1 MIEQIYRRSED
12 NFQVRP
18 FALAARVQCQGYSLG
33 LQRILTDF
41 GSEESFEQASLRV
54 YEHYRIKIGGTSIR
68 RITEQHGEVMQI
80 ELESEVRMPAH
91 GVRQLLA
98 ETDGTMIPVLQI
110 KPGQGDKRK
119 NRKVVWREAR
129 LCLAGRVRSKTR
141 RYRASLGAVEEVG
154 RQWRAT
160 VIESG
165 GGEDTR
171 LHCVGDGA
179 RWIVRQVKAQF
190 GAEAT
195 YLVDFYHVSDYLS
208 AAGQVIGGSESRK
221 WLKTAQ
227 EKMKINQVEWVLK
240 ELIGHLEAETVADKD
255 APVRVCYRYLQQRLD
270 YLDYATAL
278 AEGLPIGSGE
288 VESGH
293 RTVIQKR
300 LKIAGA
306 WWKEEN
312 AEKMLALRTTRANRE
327 WDGYWSRLRVEH
339 S

>member
-1 MIEQIYRRSED
+1 
-12 NFQVRP
+12 
-18 FALAARVQCQGYSLG
+18 
-33 LQRILTDF
+33 LTDF
-41 GSEESFEQASLRV
+41 GAEESFEQASLRV
-54 YEHYRIKIGGTSIR
+54 YEHYRIKIAGTSIR
-68 RITEQHGEVMQI
+68 RITEHHGEALRM
-80 ELESEVRMPAH
+80 ELENEVRMPAH
-91 GVRQLLA
+91 GVRQLVA

-110 KPGQGDKRK
+110 KSGQGDKRK
-119 NRKVVWREAR
+119 KRAVVWREAR
-129 LCLAGRVRSKTR
+129 LCLAGRVGSKTR
-141 RYRASLGAVEEVG
+141 HYRASLGAIEEVG

-160 VIESG
+160 VVESG
-165 GGEDTR
+165 GGADTH

-179 RWIVRQVKAQF
+179 RWIVSQVKAQF
-190 GAEAT
+190 GEEAT

-208 AAGQVIGGSESRK
+208 AASQVVGGPHRRE

-227 EKMKINQVEWVLK
+227 EKMKTNQLEWVLQ
-240 ELIGHLEAETVADKD
+240 ELRAHREAETVADKE
-255 APVRVCYRYLQQRLD
+255 APVRVCYRYLQQRSD
-270 YLDYATAL
+270 YLDYAGAM
-278 AEGLPIGSGE
+278 AQGLPIGSGE

-327 WDGYWSRLRVEH
+327 WDSYWRRLRVAH

>member
-1 MIEQIYRRSED
+1 VIEQVYRRSSD
-12 NFQVRP
+12 NLQVRP
-18 FALAARVQCQGYSLG
+18 FVLAARVRCQGYSLG

-54 YEHYRIKIGGTSIR
+54 YEHYRVKIAGTSIR
-68 RITEQHGEVMQI
+68 RITEHHGEALQD
-80 ELESEVRMPAH
+80 EFQSEVRMPAG

-110 KPGQGDKRK
+110 KSGQGDKRK
-119 NRKVVWREAR
+119 KRQVIWREVR
-129 LCLAGRVRSKTR
+129 LCLAGRVGSKTR
-141 RYRASLGAVEEVG
+141 RYRTSLGTVEEVG
-154 RQWRAT
+154 RQWRAA
-160 VIESG
+160 VVESG
-165 GGEDTR
+165 GGADTR

-179 RWIVRQVKAQF
+179 PWIVSQVKAQF
-190 GAEAT
+190 GEEAT

-208 AAGQVIGGSESRK
+208 AASQVVGGARSRE

-227 EKMKINQVEWVLK
+227 EKMKTNQVEWVLQQ
-240 ELIGHLEAETVADKD
+240 LSWHLEAETVADKD
-255 APVRVCYRYLQQRLD
+255 APVRVCYRYLHRRLE
-270 YLDYATAL
+270 YLDYAGAI
-278 AEGLPIGSGE
+278 AAGLPIGSGE

-312 AEKMLALRTTRANRE
+312 AEKMLALRTTRANQE
-327 WDGYWSRLRVEH
+327 WEDYWSRLRLAH